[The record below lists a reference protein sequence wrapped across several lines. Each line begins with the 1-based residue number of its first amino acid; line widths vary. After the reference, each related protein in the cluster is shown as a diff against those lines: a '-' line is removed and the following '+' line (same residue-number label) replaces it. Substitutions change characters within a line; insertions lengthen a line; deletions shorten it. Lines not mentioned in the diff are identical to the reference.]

1 MSTYNQRG
9 VFLQLMRPTM
19 VSPKEVRVSM
29 QFALKEE
36 GYDPINRDVTHSL
49 LDSTVLEALSNDGGA
64 TFTLKA
70 SADVDADGDIDL
82 QDKAVLAGLAKAYSK
97 IINP

>member
-9 VFLQLMRPTM
+9 VFLQLLRPTM
-19 VSPKEVRVSM
+19 VNPKEVRVSM

-36 GYDPINRDVTHSL
+36 GFDPINRDVTYSL
-49 LDSTVLEALSNDGGA
+49 LDSTVLEALSNDGGV
-64 TFTLKA
+64 TFTLKTG
-70 SADVDADGDIDL
+70 ADADGDGDIDL
-82 QDKAVLAGLAKAYSK
+82 QDKAVLASLAKAYSK

>member
-19 VSPKEVRVSM
+19 VNPKEVRVCM

-36 GYDPINRDVTHSL
+36 GYDPVNRDVTCSL
-49 LDSTVLEALSNDGGA
+49 LDSTALEAVSNDGGA
-64 TFTLKA
+64 TFTIRA
-70 SADVDADGDIDL
+70 SADVDGDGDIDL
-82 QDKAVLAGLAKAYSK
+82 QDKAILIGLAKAYSK

>member
-9 VFLQLMRPTM
+9 VFLQLLRPSI
-19 VSPKEVRVSM
+19 VSPKEVRVCM

-36 GYDPINRDVTHSL
+36 GYDPLNGDVTYSL
-49 LDSTVLEALSNDGGA
+49 LDSNTREAVSNDGGM
-64 TFTLKA
+64 TFTVKTTD
-70 SADVDADGDIDL
+70 DVDGDGDIDL
-82 QDKAVLAGLAKAYSK
+82 QDKAVLVALAKAYSK

>member
-9 VFLQLMRPTM
+9 VFLQLLRPT
-19 VSPKEVRVSM
+19 VNNPKEVRVSM

-36 GYDPINRDVTHSL
+36 GYDPVNRDVTSTL
-49 LDSTVLEALSNDGGA
+49 LDSTLREAVSKDGGV
-64 TFTLKA
+64 TFTIRA
-70 SADVDADGDIDL
+70 NTDVDADGVIDL
-82 QDKAVLAGLAKAYSK
+82 QDKAVLVGLAKAYTK